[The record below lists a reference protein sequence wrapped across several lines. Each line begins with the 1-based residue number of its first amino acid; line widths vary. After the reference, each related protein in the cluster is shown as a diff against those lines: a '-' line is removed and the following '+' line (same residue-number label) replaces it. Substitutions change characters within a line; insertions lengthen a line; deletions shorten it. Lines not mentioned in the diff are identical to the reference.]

1 MAAHVGCRVAP
12 HSDNFRTE
20 SFRLRI
26 CPCHARARQYDAPVI
41 ERARREG
48 NAMDRERLHTI
59 SVSVCPDSYLVIP
72 VRADARDDGDDRAP
86 RTCRRASLTPAQGDV
101 LYRHA
106 AAFRDV
112 AEQIRALARGDFTGV
127 DL

>member
-1 MAAHVGCRVAP
+1 
-12 HSDNFRTE
+12 
-20 SFRLRI
+20 
-26 CPCHARARQYDAPVI
+26 
-41 ERARREG
+41 
-48 NAMDRERLHTI
+48 MDRERLHTI

-127 DL
+127 DLGGDDEGSLPPTDKTVSNFHRRDVRCTGGRVYWW